1 MDESKPSI
9 PPDEFRLQSAS
20 EWTSADIDPAPT
32 ELAKLDESVA
42 FERQSRSGQTEPYR
56 NDFADGPSVAV
67 YYRNEEEV
75 SEGFL
80 IALRAMGIAAQPSE
94 PAKSPAARA
103 KP

>member
-9 PPDEFRLQSAS
+9 SPDEFRLRSAS
-20 EWTSADIDPAPT
+20 EWTFADVDPAPT
-32 ELAKLDESVA
+32 ESATLDESVA
-42 FERQSRSGQTEPYR
+42 LERQGRCGPAEPHR
-56 NDFADGPSVAV
+56 NHFPDRPSVAV

-80 IALRAMGIAAQPSE
+80 VALRAMGIAAQPSE
-94 PAKSPAARA
+94 PAKSPVARA

>member
-9 PPDEFRLQSAS
+9 SPDELRLRSAP
-20 EWTSADIDPAPT
+20 EWTSADVDPAPA

-42 FERQSRSGQTEPYR
+42 FERQSRSRQTQPCR
-56 NDFADGPSVAV
+56 NDFPDRPSVAV

-75 SEGFL
+75 GEGFL
-80 IALRAMGIAAQPSE
+80 IALRAMGIAVQPSE
-94 PAKSPAARA
+94 PATPPVARA